1 MQSLASTLQHVLE
14 LVITTKT
21 TTRPFGSKV
30 LLLSNNDT
38 YGTHNDTTTPMAHKN
53 MLRKRHNDT
62 YGTHSPHV
70 YRFCTDQWVYI
81 YRLWKRH
88 R

>member
-30 LLLSNNDT
+30 LLLSNNL
-38 YGTHNDTTTPMAHKN
+38 KN